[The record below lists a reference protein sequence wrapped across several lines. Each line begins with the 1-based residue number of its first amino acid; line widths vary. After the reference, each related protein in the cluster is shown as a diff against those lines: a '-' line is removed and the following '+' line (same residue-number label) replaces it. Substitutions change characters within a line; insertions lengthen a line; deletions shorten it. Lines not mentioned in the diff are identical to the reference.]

1 MILNQK
7 EIDGED
13 MILTLIMRLF
23 KSSNNTT
30 KREKTKRKL
39 VPKTQIKSKMIMI
52 KFQTMT
58 QKLKLALEILELE
71 KILPNIY

>member
-1 MILNQK
+1 MKFLNLWDMILNRK

-58 QKLKLALEILELE
+58 QKLTLALDILE
-71 KILPNIY
+71 

>member
-1 MILNQK
+1 MILNRK

-30 KREKTKRKL
+30 KREKTKRKQ

-58 QKLKLALEILELE
+58 QKLKLVLEI
-71 KILPNIY
+71 

>member
-30 KREKTKRKL
+30 KREKIKRKL

-58 QKLKLALEILELE
+58 QKLKLALEILE
-71 KILPNIY
+71 

>member
-1 MILNQK
+1 MILNRK

-58 QKLKLALEILELE
+58 QKLKLVLEI
-71 KILPNIY
+71 

>member
-1 MILNQK
+1 MILNRK

-58 QKLKLALEILELE
+58 QKLKLALEILE
-71 KILPNIY
+71 

>member
-1 MILNQK
+1 MILNRK

-58 QKLKLALEILELE
+58 QKLTLALDILE
-71 KILPNIY
+71 

>member
-58 QKLKLALEILELE
+58 QKLKLALEILE
-71 KILPNIY
+71 

>member
-1 MILNQK
+1 MRFLNLWDMILNQK

-58 QKLKLALEILELE
+58 QKLKLALEILE
-71 KILPNIY
+71 

>member
-1 MILNQK
+1 MILNLK

-23 KSSNNTT
+23 KSSNNMT

-58 QKLKLALEILELE
+58 QKLKLVLEI
-71 KILPNIY
+71 

>member
-1 MILNQK
+1 MRFLNLWDMILNRK

-58 QKLKLALEILELE
+58 QKLKLALEILE
-71 KILPNIY
+71 

>member
-1 MILNQK
+1 MKFLNLWDMILNRK

-13 MILTLIMRLF
+13 MILILIMRLF

-39 VPKTQIKSKMIMI
+39 VPKTQIKSKMIII

-58 QKLKLALEILELE
+58 QKLKLVLEI
-71 KILPNIY
+71 

>member
-1 MILNQK
+1 MKFLNLWDMILNRK

-58 QKLKLALEILELE
+58 QKLKLALEILE
-71 KILPNIY
+71 